1 MTIHSYL
8 HLCLRSNNN
17 TSDSPMD
24 GIKARQMLHQHGVSL
39 SEQHTVDII
48 PCHSTWTM
56 HVALAAGVVSLG
68 G

>member
-39 SEQHTVDII
+39 SQQHTVDI
-48 PCHSTWTM
+48 TWTV
-56 HVALAAGVVSLG
+56 HVALAAGVVSQG